1 MLPPSRIKILIQR
14 YEKTMTYANVYL
26 QSIYR
31 NVKKKYGKVIQGV
44 YTPFNLFRKVYLNI
58 SSLNPR

>member
-1 MLPPSRIKILIQR
+1 MRMFTYNQYIVMLKRS
-14 YEKTMTYANVYL
+14 M
-26 QSIYR
+26 
-31 NVKKKYGKVIQGV
+31 GKVIQGV

>member
-1 MLPPSRIKILIQR
+1 
-14 YEKTMTYANVYL
+14 MTYANVYL